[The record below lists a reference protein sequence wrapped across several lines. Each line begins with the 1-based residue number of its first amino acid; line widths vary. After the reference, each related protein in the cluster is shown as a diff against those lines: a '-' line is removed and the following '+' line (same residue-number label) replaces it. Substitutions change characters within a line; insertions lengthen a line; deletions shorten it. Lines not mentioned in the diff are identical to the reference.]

1 MKKQQ
6 IMVLVLFLASVMLLA
21 SCSNTVS
28 EKTQTNPPVTKT
40 NTAVTT
46 NTSDSS
52 MMQKEEGVMV
62 G

>member
-1 MKKQQ
+1 
-6 IMVLVLFLASVMLLA
+6 MVLVLFLASVMLLA